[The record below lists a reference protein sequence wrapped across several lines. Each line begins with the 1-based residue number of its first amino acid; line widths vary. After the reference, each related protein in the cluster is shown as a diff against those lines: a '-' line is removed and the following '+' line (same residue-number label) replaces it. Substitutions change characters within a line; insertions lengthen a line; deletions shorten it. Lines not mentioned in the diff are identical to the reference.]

1 MKMEINMR
9 SRRLAASIVIAGLLA
24 VFAHDLWPSWAQKP
38 SPPGPGNPQAPT
50 LAMPMPLGIQRGTS
64 MILQLTG
71 SNLAGP
77 TGVLTGFSAKITIP
91 TESGNGQDNAA
102 LKVRLDVPAEAP
114 IGFYPLRLA
123 TTRGM
128 SGMRLF
134 CIDDLPQVM
143 AIDGNH
149 QFDAA
154 QHIVYP
160 CVVVGR
166 VGAETGEYYKIT
178 VPAGQRLSFDVLGRR
193 LGSPIDP
200 QLSIY
205 HAQTK
210 RELAHDNDS
219 PGCQTDPRLTYVFKE
234 AGDYI
239 IQVKDVLNRLG
250 PDFVYRLR
258 IGDFPLATV
267 PIPMAAKRGSK
278 ATVYF
283 AGPNVEG
290 VTPVDVDVP
299 ADVET
304 TVVWVAPKGPNGLH
318 GWPVALAVSDMR
330 ETVEQEPNNTPAQAN
345 RISVPGAVTGRFE
358 KSDDTDC
365 YIFAAKKGQKIT
377 VEAQT
382 LELGSPTFVNM
393 LLRNAR
399 TKAELAKT
407 NPQSPPPADQR
418 IDFTAGEDGDYV
430 VEVQHLNYVGGPSE
444 AYHLVVSFTLPGFD
458 VTLLLDRYDL
468 APDSFV
474 PLNLNVN
481 RRGYTGPIEVSI
493 VGERRG
499 VSPLILSDATTIK
512 TGQTT
517 GALIVRAAVDAPV
530 GPMSAS
536 LQAEATIDGKKFTQ
550 WVSVRNPISASLSG
564 LPFPP
569 LDLKHRLAFAVKEKA
584 PFSLALSMD
593 PPEAVIGKATQVTVS
608 VTRAAGFID
617 AVNLNGLTGLPANVT
632 AGKLTAIP
640 KGKNEV
646 TFKLDVNA
654 KAVAGESLIFLS
666 STAKTQGKE
675 YSANAQPFNLRLVTK
690 ATEAAGYPAPAQV
703 KAAFLKLLDRP
714 KVEPDI
720 KSDGGKKLADD
731 FVLEHLT
738 FASQKK
744 ADGTTELVPMLIL
757 KPAQAKGKLPAV
769 LVLHGTGGNMAGQIP
784 IMKELAK
791 QGIIGVAI
799 DARYHGERS
808 GGARERRRTTRPSC
822 RAWQTKP
829 GEPMEHPFYY
839 DTVWDIWRT
848 LDVLSQRGDIDA
860 TRLGMIGFSM
870 GGIETWLAA
879 AVDER
884 VKVAVPAIG
893 VQSFRYSLE
902 NNKWQG
908 RANTIKEAHAVA
920 TKDLGEPAVNQKVC
934 RELWNKVI
942 PGILDQ
948 FDCPSMLRLFAGRS
962 LLILNGT
969 EDPNCPIEGAKI
981 AIASAERAF
990 KDAKA
995 EDKLRV
1001 IIEPVGHTVT
1011 NTQRAAA
1018 LEWFKQGLSR

>member
-1 MKMEINMR
+1 MR
-9 SRRLAASIVIAGLLA
+9 SQRHAALIVAG
-24 VFAHDLWPSWAQKP
+24 VFALLCHEMTNSWAQKP
-38 SPPGPGNPQAPT
+38 PPPGPGNPQAPT
-50 LAMPMPLGIQRGTS
+50 LAMPMPMGMQRGTS
-64 MILQLTG
+64 MVLQFTG

-77 TGVLTGFSAKITIP
+77 TGVLSGFPAKITIP
-91 TESGNGQDNAA
+91 TENNNGQDNAT
-102 LKVRLDVPAEAP
+102 LKVRFDVSADAP
-114 IGFYPLRLA
+114 VGVYPLRLA
-123 TTRGM
+123 TTRGI
-128 SGMRLF
+128 SGVRLF
-134 CIDDLPQVM
+134 CIDELPQVT

-149 QFDAA
+149 QFDTA
-154 QHIVYP
+154 QRVAFP

-200 QLSIY
+200 QISIY

-219 PGCQTDPRLTYVFKE
+219 PGCQTDPRLTYVFKV
-234 AGDYI
+234 AGDYV

-267 PIPMAAKRGSK
+267 PIPMAAKRGTK
-278 ATVYF
+278 ATVHF
-283 AGPNVEG
+283 AGPHVEG
-290 VTPVDVDVP
+290 VAPVDVDVP
-299 ADVET
+299 ADPET
-304 TVVWVAPKGPNGLH
+304 TVVWVAPKGASGLH
-318 GWPVALAVSDMR
+318 GWPVALLVSDMDEGLER
-330 ETVEQEPNNTPAQAN
+330 EPNNTPAQAN

-365 YIFAAKKGQKIT
+365 YIFSAKKGQKIT

-382 LELGSPTFVNM
+382 LELYSPTLVYM
-393 LLRNAR
+393 VLRNAK

-418 IDFTAGEDGDYV
+418 LDFTAPEDGDYV
-430 VEVQHLNYVGGPSE
+430 VEVQHLNYVGGPNE
-444 AYHLVVSFTLPGFD
+444 AYHLVISPTLPGFD
-458 VTLLLDRYDL
+458 VTLPLDRYDL

-481 RRGYTGPIEVSI
+481 RRGYTGPIEISV
-493 VGERRG
+493 VGARRG
-499 VSPLILSDATTIK
+499 ASPLILTGSTTIK
-512 TGQTT
+512 AGQNN
-517 GALIVRAAVDAPV
+517 GALIVRAAAGAPM
-530 GPMSAS
+530 GPTNAL
-536 LQAEATIDGKKFTQ
+536 LQAQATIDGKKITQ
-550 WVSVRNPISASLSG
+550 WVSVKNPISASLSG

-569 LDLKHRLAFAVKEKA
+569 LDLNYRVAFAVKEKA
-584 PFSLALSMD
+584 PFALALTMD

-608 VTRAAGFID
+608 VTRSAGFTE

-640 KGKNEV
+640 KDKNEV
-646 TFKLDVNA
+646 KFKLDVNA

-666 STAKTQGKE
+666 GNAKAQGKE
-675 YSANAQPFNLRLVTK
+675 YSANAQPFNLRVVTK

-720 KSDGGKKLADD
+720 KSDGGKKQGDD

-744 ADGTTELVPMLIL
+744 ADDTMERVPMLIF
-757 KPAQAKGKLPAV
+757 KPAQAKERLPAV

-808 GGARERRRTTRPSC
+808 GGAKGAAAYNQAII
-822 RAWQTKP
+822 RAWKTKP
-829 GEPMEHPFYY
+829 GEPMEHPFYF

-848 LDVLSQRGDIDA
+848 LDVLSQRDDIDA

-884 VKVAVPAIG
+884 VKVVVPAIG

-902 NNKWQG
+902 NEKWQG

-920 TKDLGEPAVNQKVC
+920 AKDLGEAAVNQKVC

-942 PGILDQ
+942 PGMLDQ

-995 EDKLRV
+995 ADKLRV

-1011 NTQRAAA
+1011 NSQRAAA
-1018 LEWFKQGLSR
+1018 LEWFKRGLAQ